1 MTVTLDDMTADLA
14 TLVPA
19 VGGIPTTDQYA
30 RAVRDAV
37 ADLGYRVPRIGQ
49 GTLAIVAGT
58 ATYDLPAGFI
68 RLISLE
74 RIAGEVVRDGAGY
87 LVPASLSLTTE
98 RHTISGGQI
107 TFHPTPTYSLSRAIR
122 YAAGY
127 PYDVGS
133 DTFIGLT
140 DDLAR
145 IAMLRAQAQSL
156 RFQATA
162 AAPGAGLS
170 YTIGDTSVTRSASG
184 GSAFLTPAAELD
196 AAYMDAVKQARGFI
210 GARGEWRPA

>member
-1 MTVTLDDMTADLA
+1 MTVTLADMADELA

-19 VGGIPTTDQYA
+19 VDGTPTTAQYE

-37 ADLGYRVPRIGQ
+37 SDLGYRVPRIGQ
-49 GTLAIVAGT
+49 SSLAIVSGT

-74 RIAGEVVRDGAGY
+74 GIAGEVLRDGAGY
-87 LVPASLSLTTE
+87 LVPASPSLARE
-98 RHTISGGQI
+98 RHTVSGGEI
-107 TFHPTPTYSLSRAIR
+107 TFHPTPAYSLSRTLR

-127 PYDVGS
+127 PYDAGT
-133 DTFIGLT
+133 DAFIGLT

-145 IAMLRAQAQSL
+145 IAMLRARSL
-156 RFQATA
+156 ALGALSLATA
-162 AAPGAGLS
+162 GSAGLS
-170 YTIGDTSVTRSASG
+170 YRIGDTSVQRTATQPYSA
-184 GSAFLTPAAELD
+184 LAAELD
-196 AAYMDAVKQARGFI
+196 AAYLDAVKSARGFI